1 MVDRFIVCHNH
12 KLAERDAAVRESL
25 VGQLA
30 AKIERSDALSKPQST
45 RTRLASPAEKI
56 PNESTPRA

>member
-12 KLAERDAAVRESL
+12 EQAERDAAVRERL
-25 VGQLA
+25 VGQLV

-45 RTRLASPAEKI
+45 RTRLAFSRGKD
-56 PNESTPRA
+56 SK

>member
-12 KLAERDAAVRESL
+12 EQAERDAAVRERL

>member
-12 KLAERDAAVRESL
+12 EQAERDAAVRERL

-30 AKIERSDALSKPQST
+30 AKIERSDALSKPQGT
-45 RTRLASPAEKI
+45 RTRLAFSRGKD
-56 PNESTPRA
+56 SK